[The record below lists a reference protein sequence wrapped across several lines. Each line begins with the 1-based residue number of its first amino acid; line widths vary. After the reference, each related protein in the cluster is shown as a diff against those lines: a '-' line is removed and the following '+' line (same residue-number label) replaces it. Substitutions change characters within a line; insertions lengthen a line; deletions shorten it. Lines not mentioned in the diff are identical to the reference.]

1 MPAEMVLR
9 IDEEHADEQR
19 REDLARSLRDEL
31 LYLDVD
37 DVRPVRDGEPPPGSR
52 GIDVAQVGALV
63 VSFDGAIHAVAT
75 VVATIRSWLGSTHEG
90 RSVELT
96 VGDKTL
102 KLSSASKEQQ
112 EQLIQEFMRS
122 VSE

>member
-1 MPAEMVLR
+1 MPAEMVLK
-9 IDEEHADEQR
+9 IDEEDADEQR
-19 REDLARSLRDEL
+19 RDDLARSLRDEL

-37 DVRPVRDGEPPPGSR
+37 DVRAVRDGEPPPGSR

-75 VVATIRSWLGSTHEG
+75 VVATIRSWLGSTHAE

>member
-1 MPAEMVLR
+1 MPAEMVLK
-9 IDEEHADEQR
+9 IDEEDADEQR

-63 VSFDGAIHAVAT
+63 VSFDGAMHAVAT
-75 VVATIRSWLGSTHEG
+75 VVATIKSWLGSAHAE